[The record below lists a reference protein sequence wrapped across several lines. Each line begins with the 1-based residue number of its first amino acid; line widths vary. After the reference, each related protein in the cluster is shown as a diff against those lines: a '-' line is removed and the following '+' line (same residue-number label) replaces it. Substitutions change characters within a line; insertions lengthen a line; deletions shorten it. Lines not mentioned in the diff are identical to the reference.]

1 MLTLR
6 CECQSQKPIK
16 HNNMMTMKQYVL
28 SFLLLFA
35 VLSADA
41 QVSRWFRRYAKAPSE
56 SALVQQYAD
65 SLSYYKA
72 QLEQLQQQNEQLMA
86 QQGYLTGNP
95 YLYRLF
101 APPTFYHD
109 VAAQQLTLDLDG
121 EGHDVDVDGQAA
133 NDALMA
139 IYLDRPDLVVNSE
152 KRLQAVGTVNAEVDD
167 PVVQTVELVE
177 KVDDVPQEPQEEAP
191 VEVMVTKPNFWT
203 FKGDYYL
210 QFLQNYIS
218 GNWYKGG
225 ESNYSLLA
233 SATIEAN
240 YNNKQKVKWDNK
252 LETKIGFLTSKGD
265 SLHTFKT
272 SEDLIRLTSNL
283 GLQATKHWY
292 YTLQLIAW
300 TQFARGFKNNDER
313 IYSDFFSPFKL
324 NLSLGMDYNVE
335 AFNKKLTG
343 KVHLAPLAYN
353 FQFVGRR
360 DLQPTFGHKEGQYS
374 MHDIGSQVL
383 AELEWVFS
391 DNIKWKTRFFAF
403 TSYKR
408 VEMEWENTFTL
419 QVSKYISANLFL
431 YPRFDD
437 SAVSDSDYGYW
448 QFKEYS
454 SIGFSYTF

>member
-1 MLTLR
+1 
-6 CECQSQKPIK
+6 
-16 HNNMMTMKQYVL
+16 MKKRHL
-28 SFLLLFA
+28 LALLLL
-35 VLSADA
+35 LSAFSAQA
-41 QVSRWFRRYAKAPSE
+41 QVSRWFSRYAKPKTE
-56 SALVQQYAD
+56 SQIVKQYAD

-72 QLEQLQQQNEQLMA
+72 QLEELQQQNEQLMA

-95 YLYRLF
+95 NLYRLF
-101 APPTFYHD
+101 APATFYHD
-109 VAAQQLTLDLDG
+109 VAAQQLSLDMDG
-121 EGHDVDVDGQAA
+121 DGQDADVDSRNVNA
-133 NDALMA
+133 ALMS

-152 KRLQAVGTVNAEVDD
+152 NRLAAVGTVNTEIDD
-167 PVVQTVELVE
+167 PVIQKVDLVE
-177 KVDDVPQEPQEEAP
+177 KVEEAPQEPQEEAP

-300 TQFARGFKNNDER
+300 TQFARGFKSNDER

-324 NLSLGMDYNVE
+324 NVSLGMDYNVE
-335 AFNKKLTG
+335 AFNKKLKG

-353 FQFVGRR
+353 FQYVGRR
-360 DLQPTFGHKEGQYS
+360 DLQKTFGHDEGQYS
-374 MHDIGSQVL
+374 MHDVGSQVL

-408 VEMEWENTFTL
+408 VEMEWENTFTF
-419 QVSKYISANLFL
+419 QFNKYISSNIFL

-437 SAVSDSDYGYW
+437 NVARDDDHGYF
-448 QFKEYS
+448 QFKEFAS
-454 SIGFSYTF
+454 LGFSYSF

>member
-1 MLTLR
+1 M
-6 CECQSQKPIK
+6 KMK
-16 HNNMMTMKQYVL
+16 HLLAV
-28 SFLLLFA
+28 LLL
-35 VLSADA
+35 LSAVSAEA
-41 QVSRWFRRYAKAPSE
+41 QVSRWFSRYAKPQTE
-56 SALVQQYAD
+56 SQIVKQYAD

-95 YLYRLF
+95 NLYRLF
-101 APPTFYHD
+101 APTTFYHD
-109 VAAQQLTLDLDG
+109 VAAQQLTLDMDNAG
-121 EGHDVDVDGQAA
+121 SNVDVENKNV
-133 NDALMA
+133 NDALMN
-139 IYLDRPDLVVNSE
+139 IYLSRPDLVMNSE
-152 KRLQAVGTVNAEVDD
+152 DRLAAVGTVNTEIDT
-167 PVVQTVELVE
+167 PVIQNVELVE
-177 KVDDVPQEPQEEAP
+177 KVDDVPQTPDEEVP

-252 LETKIGFLTSKGD
+252 LETKIGFQTSKAD

-283 GLQATKHWY
+283 GLQASKRWY

-300 TQFARGFKNNDER
+300 TQFSRGFKNNDSR

-335 AFNKKLTG
+335 AFNKKLKG

-360 DLQPTFGHKEGQYS
+360 DLQKAFGQEGKYS
-374 MHDIGSQVL
+374 MHDIGSQML

-408 VEMEWENTFTL
+408 VEMEWENTFTF
-419 QVSKYISANLFL
+419 QFNKYISSNIFI

-437 SAVSDSDYGYW
+437 NVARDDHHGYF
-448 QFKEYS
+448 QFKEFAS
-454 SIGFSYTF
+454 LGFSYSF